1 MIATIVIVTIAFLV
15 CGNDFGDSGTSIG
28 SDYNE
33 ECSANGNIDD
43 NDNSQNDS
51 SCRSDDSVN
60 SVNGEDSD

>member
-28 SDYNE
+28 SHYNE
-33 ECSANGNIDD
+33 ECNANGDIDD
-43 NDNSQNDS
+43 NDNIENDCS
-51 SCRSDDSVN
+51 GRSDDSVN